1 MTSNQ
6 VGFWDSKERKGALSQ
21 EADEARRIARETYH
35 KWVLSKEAALR
46 QQSRE
51 V

>member
-21 EADEARRIARETYH
+21 EADEARRIARETITSGSFPKKPH
-35 KWVLSKEAALR
+35 
-46 QQSRE
+46 
-51 V
+51 